1 MIKDLLCCE
10 GANIRSLEMECLVS
24 KGIERELERPW
35 NHAVHRP
42 YAMGMMPRDA
52 SLCGNVVISQRRLKA
67 FSRAEVKGSRGC

>member
-10 GANIRSLEMECLVS
+10 GANTHSLEMKRLVS
-24 KGIERELERPW
+24 KIIERELERPW

-42 YAMGMMPRDA
+42 CATGTMPRDA